1 MRELDLTRIRR
12 SLKKWGGGARGVY
25 AEKGSAYRVLLEK
38 PNARDKVEDVG
49 VGGRLLLKWIL
60 K

>member
-1 MRELDLTRIRR
+1 MDGHVVLE
-12 SLKKWGGGARGVY
+12 
-25 AEKGSAYRVLLEK
+25 GSGFFFLEK
-38 PNARDKVEDVG
+38 PNARDNVEDVG